1 MGNSPERGMRESG
14 RVRSTSSAD
23 ATYWDIDDI
32 QFHCR
37 LSRTSAWDLAR
48 RHHDFP
54 PPVVLGKKS
63 VVWPRAE
70 VVAFMEAHRRR
81 DHYSDDNGRPATPSG
96 NHRAAFAS
104 RPIRVTTG
112 SPRQRE

>member
-1 MGNSPERGMRESG
+1 MDDSSERGMRPSG
-14 RVRSTSSAD
+14 RVRGNSTAD

-48 RHHDFP
+48 RHTDFP

-63 VVWPRAE
+63 VVWPRTE
-70 VVAFMEAHRRR
+70 VLAFMEAHRRR
-81 DHYSDDNGRPATPSG
+81 DHYSDDNSRPAASSENRRVT
-96 NHRAAFAS
+96 FAS
-104 RPIRVTTG
+104 RPIRVRTG
-112 SPRQRE
+112 SPRQGA